1 MKSYPISIK
10 PFGERA
16 VLVEW
21 PDEVSE
27 SILADILDF
36 MDAFKELNIPGWE
49 MSVAYN
55 SLTMVYNHII

>member
-21 PDEVSE
+21 PSKVEV

-36 MDAFKELNIPGWE
+36 MDAFKELKLPGG
-49 MSVAYN
+49 
-55 SLTMVYNHII
+55 